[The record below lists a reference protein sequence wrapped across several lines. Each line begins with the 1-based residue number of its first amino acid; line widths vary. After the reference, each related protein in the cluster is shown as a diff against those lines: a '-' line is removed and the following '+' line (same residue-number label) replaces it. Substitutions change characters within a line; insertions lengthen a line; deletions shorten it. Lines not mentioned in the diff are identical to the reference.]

1 MNLRIISIMLAT
13 IFSIPF
19 MGGCGEPT
27 RTPLYL
33 DAGFKPV
40 KGQQLMMLHCVDA
53 RYNKT
58 SEKLNDGELD
68 KLVRNER
75 SSLEKRGYKVV
86 LDNRPASTMPPAELI
101 ADMNDDQIA
110 TLAPKDAELGFL
122 FVLDDLVVNYTVM
135 TKTAKAESHA
145 YIIDTRTGKVVWKD
159 HANAGSAAGG
169 LISGLVAMRN
179 EVLQRCLWGMSIS
192 IPKCPK

>member
-1 MNLRIISIMLAT
+1 MLAT
-13 IFSIPF
+13 ISSIPF
-19 MGGCGEPT
+19 MAGCGEYT

-68 KLVRNER
+68 KLVRSER
-75 SSLEKRGYKVV
+75 SSLEKRGYKIV
-86 LDNRPASTMPPAELI
+86 LDNRPASAMPPAELI

-110 TLAPKDAELGFL
+110 TLAPKDAELVFL

-135 TKTAKAESHA
+135 TKVAKAEGCA
-145 YIIDTRTGKVVWKD
+145 YIIDTRTGKVGWKD
-159 HANAGSAAGG
+159 RANASSAQGG
-169 LISGLVAMRN
+169 LISGLTPMRD
-179 EVLQRCLWGMSIS
+179 EVLQRCLNWMFLS
-192 IPKCPK
+192 IPKCQK